1 MLTPHKMTNRIIVIT
16 LNRDYDTL
24 EEKTTYKKKEKERK
38 TEKKREKRLCSE
50 DRSRDGRASGPSER
64 FLAFGKSQI
73 ELSSQP
79 ARYPRSEMSW
89 TYKRER

>member
-1 MLTPHKMTNRIIVIT
+1 MPTPYKMTNRITAIT
-16 LNRDYDTL
+16 LNRDYNTL
-24 EEKTTYKKKEKERK
+24 RERTSRFAKRKRKKEGERS
-38 TEKKREKRLCSE
+38 CNE
-50 DRSRDGRASGPSER
+50 DRSRDGRASGQSER

-73 ELSSQP
+73 KLSSQP